1 MRINDKL
8 NFGELGKN
16 PSPRWDFPS
25 SPKFNL
31 SFISYFNFKMRI
43 ISKNE
48 MRRVKN
54 KGKLARIENEK
65 LENFGLSFIHS
76 QTARQRL

>member
-1 MRINDKL
+1 
-8 NFGELGKN
+8 
-16 PSPRWDFPS
+16 
-25 SPKFNL
+25 
-31 SFISYFNFKMRI
+31 MRI

-54 KGKLARIENEK
+54 KEKLGRIENEK
-65 LENFGLSFIHS
+65 LENFGPSFIHS

>member
-1 MRINDKL
+1 
-8 NFGELGKN
+8 
-16 PSPRWDFPS
+16 
-25 SPKFNL
+25 
-31 SFISYFNFKMRI
+31 MRI

-48 MRRVKN
+48 MGRVKN
-54 KGKLARIENEK
+54 KEKLARIENEK